1 MMSVIMPN
9 RNRKQL
15 INKYHR
21 ETRLNPERIRQAF
34 EKRKMLG
41 NVKINY
47 NTLYLKTVCFV

>member
-1 MMSVIMPN
+1 MMSVLIPN

-21 ETRLNPERIRQAF
+21 ETRLNPERIRKAF

-41 NVKINY
+41 RLNKNSFLFIH
-47 NTLYLKTVCFV
+47 FFFF